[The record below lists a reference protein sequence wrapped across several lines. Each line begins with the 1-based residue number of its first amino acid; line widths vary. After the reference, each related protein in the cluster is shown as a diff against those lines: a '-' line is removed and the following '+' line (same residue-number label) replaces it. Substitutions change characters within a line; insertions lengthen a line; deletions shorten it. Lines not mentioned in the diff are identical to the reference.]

1 VFSVRSSLRLVIGW
15 PIYKYTNDVLKHHNT
30 IQKGDICAAEQ
41 HGIMRLDRVYK
52 IVSAQVLEED
62 VNLETNVSVRTR
74 ECIGA
79 R

>member
-1 VFSVRSSLRLVIGW
+1 
-15 PIYKYTNDVLKHHNT
+15 
-30 IQKGDICAAEQ
+30 
-41 HGIMRLDRVYK
+41 MRLDRVYK